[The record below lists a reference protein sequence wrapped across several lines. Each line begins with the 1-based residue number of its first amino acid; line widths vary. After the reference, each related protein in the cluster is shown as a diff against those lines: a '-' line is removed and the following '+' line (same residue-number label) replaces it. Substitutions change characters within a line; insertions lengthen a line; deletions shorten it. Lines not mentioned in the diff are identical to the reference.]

1 MNERVFEEL
10 VRKHEVALT
19 TFARSLSRDRWST
32 EEAVQETFVR
42 AWKYLDT
49 FDRRGSF
56 EGWLLRICR
65 NVIVDQASA
74 AARRPTSIEAH
85 ELDRLVQPRENDAT
99 LELIDLLHHLSVD
112 HREVLVIVGV
122 LGLSYEEAASTLD
135 VPIGTVRSRLGR
147 ARQAFSELLVDA
159 QLGSLG
165 QGAA

>member
-19 TFARSLSRDRWST
+19 TFARSQSRDRWST
-32 EEAVQETFVR
+32 EEAVQETLVR
-42 AWKYLDT
+42 AWQYLDT
-49 FDRRGSF
+49 FDRHGSF

-65 NVIVDQASA
+65 NVVIDQASA
-74 AARRPTSIEAH
+74 AARRPTTIESH

-122 LGLSYEEAASTLD
+122 LGLSYEEAASSLD

-147 ARQAFSELLVDA
+147 ARQAFGELLVDA
-159 QLGSLG
+159 PLGSLG
-165 QGAA
+165 HGAA